1 VSQSS
6 YHTAET
12 LSRNVKNTGN
22 PLIAP
27 SRLGGF
33 KKKVSLIYCRFTLE
47 DLHDIIEGC
56 KRNDRSSQEKLYRQ
70 FYPGLYALCKKFFV
84 NQHDV
89 LTALNDGMLNVFKNI
104 GQYDPAKG
112 ELFNWA
118 YTIVRN
124 AAITLLNSRKIIQQT
139 TGITV
144 KIENLIFDNPF
155 KELEWNDIYFY
166 LDKLP
171 PATRAVCTLHY
182 LEGFAIKEIAEQLA
196 LSEGTIKWHLS
207 ESRNRLKILFSKTT
221 ID

>member
-1 VSQSS
+1 M
-6 YHTAET
+6 
-12 LSRNVKNTGN
+12 
-22 PLIAP
+22 
-27 SRLGGF
+27 
-33 KKKVSLIYCRFTLE
+33 E
-47 DLHDIIEGC
+47 DLNDIIEGC

-70 FYPGLYALCKKFFV
+70 FYPGLYALCKKFFI
-84 NQHDV
+84 NHHDV

-112 ELFNWA
+112 GLFNWS

-124 AAITLLNSRKIIQQT
+124 AAITLLNSQKILQPT
-139 TGITV
+139 TEITV
-144 KIENLIFDNPF
+144 QIEKSVYYNPF

-182 LEGFAIKEIAEQLA
+182 LEGFAIKEISEQLN

-207 ESRNRLKILFSKTT
+207 ESRSRLRALFSRTP
-221 ID
+221 IH

>member
-1 VSQSS
+1 V
-6 YHTAET
+6 
-12 LSRNVKNTGN
+12 
-22 PLIAP
+22 
-27 SRLGGF
+27 
-33 KKKVSLIYCRFTLE
+33 E
-47 DLHDIIEGC
+47 DLQVIIEGC

-70 FYPGLYALCKKFFV
+70 FYPGLYALCRKFF
-84 NQHDV
+84 HDHHDI

-124 AAITLLNSRKIIQQT
+124 AAITQLNNRKIIQQT
-139 TGITV
+139 TEITV
-144 KIENLIFDNPF
+144 KIERTLSENPF

-171 PATRAVCTLHY
+171 PATRVVCTLHY
-182 LEGFAIKEIAEQLA
+182 LEGFAIKEISERLN

-207 ESRNRLKILFSKTT
+207 ESRERLKTLYSKSITH
-221 ID
+221 

>member
-1 VSQSS
+1 
-6 YHTAET
+6 
-12 LSRNVKNTGN
+12 
-22 PLIAP
+22 
-27 SRLGGF
+27 
-33 KKKVSLIYCRFTLE
+33 LE

-84 NQHDV
+84 NQHDI
-89 LTALNDGMLNVFKNI
+89 LTALNDGMLKVFENI
-104 GQYDPAKG
+104 SQYDPAKG

-124 AAITLLNSRKIIQQT
+124 SAITLLNSRNIIRPT
-139 TGITV
+139 TEITF
-144 KIENLIFDNPF
+144 KIEQSLFENPF
-155 KELEWNDIYFY
+155 KSLEWKDVYYY

-182 LEGFAIKEIAEQLA
+182 LEGFAIKEIAEQLN

-207 ESRNRLKILFSKTT
+207 ESRNRLKVLFSQITHP
-221 ID
+221 

>member
-1 VSQSS
+1 
-6 YHTAET
+6 
-12 LSRNVKNTGN
+12 
-22 PLIAP
+22 
-27 SRLGGF
+27 
-33 KKKVSLIYCRFTLE
+33 LE
-47 DLHDIIEGC
+47 DLHEIIEGC

-84 NQHDV
+84 NNHDV
-89 LTALNDGMLNVFKNI
+89 LTALNDGMLKVFKNI

-124 AAITLLNSRKIIQQT
+124 SAITHLNSQKILKSNTEI
-139 TGITV
+139 TGQ
-144 KIENLIFDNPF
+144 IEKSLFDNPF
-155 KELEWNDIYFY
+155 KELEWNDIYLY

-182 LEGFAIKEIAEQLA
+182 LEGFAIKEISEQLD

-207 ESRNRLKILFSKTT
+207 ESRSRLKALISKTST
-221 ID
+221 Y

>member
-1 VSQSS
+1 V
-6 YHTAET
+6 
-12 LSRNVKNTGN
+12 
-22 PLIAP
+22 
-27 SRLGGF
+27 
-33 KKKVSLIYCRFTLE
+33 E
-47 DLHDIIEGC
+47 DLLDIIEGC

-70 FYPGLYALCKKFFV
+70 FYPGLYALCRKFFKDH
-84 NQHDV
+84 HDI

-139 TGITV
+139 TEITV
-144 KIENLIFDNPF
+144 KIERTLSDNPF

-171 PATRAVCTLHY
+171 PATRVVCTLHY
-182 LEGFAIKEIAEQLA
+182 LEGFAIKEISERLN
-196 LSEGTIKWHLS
+196 LSDGTVKWHLS
-207 ESRNRLKILFSKTT
+207 ESRERLKTLFSKTT
-221 ID
+221 IH